1 MRYISEVEFQRELA
15 RLYEALKEAKSNSEK
30 QKIQSDIAYLKKQR
44 EESVRNEKLHIF
56 NERR

>member
-15 RLYEALKEAKSNSEK
+15 RLNEALKEAKSNSEK

>member
-15 RLYEALKEAKSNSEK
+15 RLNGALKEAKSNSEK

-44 EESVRNEKLHIF
+44 EESVRNEKLHMF

>member
-1 MRYISEVEFQRELA
+1 MRYISEVEFQREIA
-15 RLYEALKEAKSNSEK
+15 RLNEALKEAKSNSEK